1 MQGTSTTSLSQ
12 ETRDL
17 ELNLMSK
24 YPQLSSPDAAR
35 QMLVSKCVAR
45 ATAAV
50 QIRMAAEMAVERLI
64 IEVEGSPTCDDKE
77 GKDNDVVV
85 STSSSGVATSS
96 ASSASGGLGSAA
108 DAAKSYTFHSSF
120 PGHEGQQR
128 DVSVYMTSSM
138 SSSNDNHLT
147 SILHHHHHTTF
158 AGSPTLVMLNA
169 AVNDTIIEGIQVVVS
184 LATDSPLSMVI
195 NTQTLLGS
203 STLIESKNLPPQRYV
218 GAFLLHAVDDEAF
231 DRLEALIPPHIL
243 KCTERDEWCICA
255 ALPTWEA
262 PLTLQV
268 SPYT

>member
-85 STSSSGVATSS
+85 STSSSGVER
-96 ASSASGGLGSAA
+96 
-108 DAAKSYTFHSSF
+108 AKSSF
-120 PGHEGQQR
+120 A
-128 DVSVYMTSSM
+128 S
-138 SSSNDNHLT
+138 
-147 SILHHHHHTTF
+147 
-158 AGSPTLVMLNA
+158 A
-169 AVNDTIIEGIQVVVS
+169 
-184 LATDSPLSMVI
+184 
-195 NTQTLLGS
+195 
-203 STLIESKNLPPQRYV
+203 
-218 GAFLLHAVDDEAF
+218 
-231 DRLEALIPPHIL
+231 
-243 KCTERDEWCICA
+243 
-255 ALPTWEA
+255 
-262 PLTLQV
+262 
-268 SPYT
+268 